1 MPQYRE
7 RRWPW
12 ILAGYAAFFAVLAP
26 LTAFLYD
33 SAAAADRPIVI
44 RVAAALVVAV
54 GILHLRAYFRGDP
67 RWEPSSPL
75 ADSLNPPA
83 IAPKLDPGFSKLRD
97 DVANAAKSMSYF
109 DKVLWPRLNALA
121 QARGLEGEL
130 PRPDGRGWLGWGP
143 SHRALALLIR
153 RLEERP

>member
-12 ILAGYAAFFAVLAP
+12 IMAGYAAFFAVLAP

-33 SAAAADRPIVI
+33 SAAAADRPMVV
-44 RVAAALVVAV
+44 RVAAAFAVAV

-67 RWEPSSPL
+67 RWEPPSPFV
-75 ADSLNPPA
+75 DSLNLPPIEA
-83 IAPKLDPGFSKLRD
+83 KLDPGFSKLRD
-97 DVANAAKSMSYF
+97 DVANASKSMSYF

-121 QARGLEGEL
+121 RAGGLDGDL
-130 PRPDGRGWLGWGP
+130 PRPDGRGRLGRGP
-143 SHRALALLIR
+143 SHQALALLIR
-153 RLEERP
+153 RLEERT